1 MADCFT
7 PDDLARIQR
16 ETFIERCEYHAEIES
31 TNTRALELCRRGE
44 ADDMLLVL
52 ADRQTAGRGRRNNQW
67 WADEGALTFSL
78 ILATDSANLP
88 ANLPV
93 ERWPQASLTTGLAVC
108 EAVSNLLPTAE
119 VALKWPNDVY
129 LRRRKVCGIL
139 IEIPPE
145 KPDALVVGIGINVNN
160 SLAGAPA
167 ELRRSA
173 TSLTDCTGLDHDR
186 SDVLILVVQQLQLEL
201 ARLARGDASLAERW
215 RRLCHLRG
223 KQVEL
228 LAGERRYAGR
238 CGGIG
243 PDGGLIL
250 ETDAG
255 STSFFG
261 GVITSIRATGNSDD
275 GSSCES

>member
-1 MADCFT
+1 MADSFT

-31 TNTRALELCRRGE
+31 TNTRALELCRTGE
-44 ADDMLLVL
+44 ADEMLLVL
-52 ADRQTAGRGRRNNQW
+52 ADRQTAGRGRQSNQW
-67 WADEGALTFSL
+67 WAGDGALTFSL

-88 ANLPV
+88 A

-129 LRRRKVCGIL
+129 LRRRKVCGVL

-145 KPDALVVGIGINVNN
+145 KPGVLVVGIGINVNN
-160 SLAGAPA
+160 ALAAAPA
-167 ELRRSA
+167 ELQHTA

-186 SDVLILVVQQLQLEL
+186 SDVLILIVQQLQLEL
-201 ARLARGDASLAERW
+201 ERLARGDASLAERW

-255 STSFFG
+255 PTSFFG
-261 GVITSIRATGNSDD
+261 GVITSVRATGNSDD
-275 GSSCES
+275 ASSRES